1 MTARLEGSFL
11 RLDAVRHLV
20 RDLLGCGCPEDVF
33 DDVLVAF
40 PASLGP
46 RGKHGA
52 RSVVPARALQPLL
65 IKRPNVPGRSLCGL
79 PNLGFQRFDLLR
91 CKAIRTFGGMVR
103 EAVGDHKQ
111 VRMFVDSVSMPVR
124 IAGHALRKG

>member
-1 MTARLEGSFL
+1 MTARHALTRLEDCLL
-11 RLDAVRHLV
+11 RRDAVRHLV

-52 RSVVPARALQPLL
+52 RSVVPGSVKLVVGGRLL
-65 IKRPNVPGRSLCGL
+65 GRQGRL
-79 PNLGFQRFDLLR
+79 
-91 CKAIRTFGGMVR
+91 
-103 EAVGDHKQ
+103 
-111 VRMFVDSVSMPVR
+111 
-124 IAGHALRKG
+124 